1 MATSN
6 RAAVSGNG
14 WKRLKYGGELVE
26 VVVSAKV
33 FENCHRS
40 FTTLQDD
47 IHLIF
52 KVE

>member
-14 WKRLKYGGELVE
+14 WKWLNKRGELVE